1 MLTLLYWAV
10 FGAIAGGIAKAL
22 MPGKVS
28 DGWLPAIGIGIAGS
42 IVGGLPF
49 GEGPAGVV
57 GSVLGAVA
65 LVYGLEWW
73 RASNG

>member
-1 MLTLLYWAV
+1 MALIGWAV
-10 FGAIAGGIAKAL
+10 FGAIVGGIAKAL
-22 MPGKVS
+22 MPGKVT
-28 DGWLPAIGIGIAGS
+28 DGWLPAIGLGIAGS

-73 RASNG
+73 RSRNV